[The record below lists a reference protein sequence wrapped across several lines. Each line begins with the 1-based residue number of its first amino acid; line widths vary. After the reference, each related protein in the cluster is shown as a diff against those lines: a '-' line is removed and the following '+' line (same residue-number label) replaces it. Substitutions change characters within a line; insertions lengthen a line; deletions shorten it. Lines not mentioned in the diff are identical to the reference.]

1 MYNFEIDMSQL
12 KIAIINGPN
21 LNLLGVREPEIYGVQ
36 TFDQYYSSL
45 QNKFPNVEFSYYQ
58 SNSEGSLVDYLQ
70 EIGFSE
76 VCIILNAGGYTHTSV
91 AIADAVA
98 AISAKVIEVH
108 ISHPAAREEQ
118 RHISLLSKYATGS
131 ITGLGLFS
139 YEAAIQYYINNL

>member
-1 MYNFEIDMSQL
+1 MSQL